1 VKPRPPIRTVAIQI
15 PALATYEA
23 EAIIDLLGQVQGAL
37 WDIYGT
43 AIVDR
48 LTEPAPPVA
57 DHASS
62 PSDPNDDGS
71 PF

>member
-15 PALATYEA
+15 PALATHEA
-23 EAIIDLLGQVQGAL
+23 EAIIDLLGQLQGAL
-37 WDIYGT
+37 WDIYGA

-48 LTEPAPPVA
+48 ITEPAPPVA

-62 PSDPNDDGS
+62 PFDPSDDGS